1 MKRLLSIDLYR
12 YKKDKTAL
20 IGAIIAAGMLVMSIF
35 MLFLMKSFS
44 SLDDE
49 AFQMLFEPRST
60 YIQNLRMS
68 SNAGAVA
75 LIIIAIISARD
86 FTQNTLRLKVLN
98 GYDRIKIYL
107 STLLTNLLYGIV
119 IVFAYALL
127 SLGFEVILFG
137 YGVEFTV
144 DEFFSLT
151 GSTLM
156 AMIYIFL
163 FISIATAITMR
174 FKTIGA
180 SIGIL
185 LAVSIG
191 EGILSS
197 LLSMFPTVMR
207 HVPEWFSNSLNIFP
221 SIAMLNIATSNTN
234 ATINAII
241 IVSGLLLLGLV
252 NFLGINSFKNSDIK

>member
-20 IGAIIAAGMLVMSIF
+20 IGTIIAAGMLVMSIF

-44 SLDDE
+44 SFDDE
-49 AFQMLFEPRST
+49 TFQMLFEPRST

-75 LIIIAIISARD
+75 LIIVTIVNARD
-86 FTQNTLRLKVLN
+86 FTQNTLRLKILN
-98 GYDRIKIYL
+98 GHSRIKIYL
-107 STLLTNLLYGIV
+107 SALLTNLLYGIV
-119 IVFAYALL
+119 VVFAYALL
-127 SLGFEVILFG
+127 SLVFETALFG
-137 YGVEFTV
+137 YGARFTV
-144 DEFFSLT
+144 DEFFSLA

-156 AMIYIFL
+156 ALIYILL
-163 FISIATAITMR
+163 FISIATAVTMR

-180 SIGIL
+180 SIGVIL
-185 LAVSIG
+185 AISIG
-191 EGILSS
+191 EGILAS
-197 LLSMFPTVMR
+197 LLAMFPSVVEN
-207 HVPEWFSNSLNIFP
+207 VPKWFNNALNIFP
-221 SIAMLNIATSNTN
+221 SIAMLSIATANLNTVI
-234 ATINAII
+234 TTII